1 MINLSVEDIKEL
13 VAKEKENEAELKKAQ
28 DEASHI
34 IEEARKEAKAI
45 LSDVQDP
52 SYFQTLHE
60 QEIKRVEE
68 KKSAWEME
76 CNDALENLK
85 SKAGENVQKT
95 VDYVIKLIFG
105 A

>member
-1 MINLSVEDIKEL
+1 MINVSVDEIKEL

-28 DEASHI
+28 DEASRI
-34 IEEARKEAKAI
+34 VEEARKEAKDI
-45 LSDVQDP
+45 MSEVEDP
-52 SYFQTLHE
+52 SYFKTLHE

-76 CNDALENLK
+76 CNDTLENLK

-95 VDYVIKLIFG
+95 VDYIVKHIFG